1 MYGKFIRV
9 IDDKNRVTLTTVFK
23 EALGQSIVI
32 TLGFDGNAEIRS
44 FKDFEKY
51 KENIENQSRFKG
63 RNKTIK

>member
-9 IDDKNRVTLTTVFK
+9 IDDKNRVTFATVFK

-51 KENIENQSRFKG
+51 KENIENQSRFK